1 MSDPQRGLFEAL
13 RDGTRLRVVGGHRR
27 AASWARRLA
36 PAAVLLRAV
45 IALSYFAAAE
55 LAAPPAWAASAVY
68 VCLAAAFALLAAARP
83 AGGAPLAAT
92 GAVAAVWLLTTSV
105 YDDHGGIVL
114 AAVVALPLY
123 VGHATAAVAQRFR
136 TTTVIDSEI
145 VHTWARHLGIVSG
158 STVAFAGVLSLFTAY
173 FAAISPAV
181 AVGVGLVAVI
191 TVIYVLA
198 RSLHNRSPR

>member
-1 MSDPQRGLFEAL
+1 MSDLQRGLFEAV
-13 RDGTRLRVVGGHRR
+13 RDGTRLRVVGGRRR
-27 AASWARRLA
+27 AVSWARRLA

-45 IALSYFAAAE
+45 IGLAYFAAAE
-55 LAAPPAWAASAVY
+55 LAAPTAWATSAVY
-68 VCLAAAFALLAAARP
+68 VGLAAALALLAAARP

-92 GAVAAVWLLTTSV
+92 AAVAAVWLLTTSV
-105 YDDHGGIVL
+105 YDDHGGIVR

-123 VGHATAAVAQRFR
+123 AGHATAAVAQRFR
-136 TTTVIDSEI
+136 ATTVIDSEI